1 MQLSMIS
8 LYLPPS
14 PIGQDPIVPAD
25 TRRRQIPFQDS
36 PIFPRLPS
44 GSQAIITT
52 YRFRTCARIKEWRT
66 FIRPSGRYTIRFQV
80 WRQESDTIYNLVG
93 ENEYLDFDVQS
104 SPVIATISDMY
115 IMVQPGDVL
124 GYFVSTNDGESEN
137 DERNEGI
144 LLDPSFRDELIY
156 YCTFGESEDVNRPT
170 PSQVTVGSGGILDL
184 SVRVGP
190 IISPVVGECYM

>member
-1 MQLSMIS
+1 MIS

-25 TRRRQIPFQDS
+25 TRGRQIPFQDS

-52 YRFRTCARIKEWRT
+52 YRFRTCGRIIEWRT

-93 ENEYLDFDVQS
+93 ESEYVDFDVNQD
-104 SPVIATISDMY
+104 SPVMETISDMY

-124 GYFVSTNDGESEN
+124 GYFVSTDDGESDNNEI
-137 DERNEGI
+137 NEGI
-144 LLDPSFRDELIY
+144 LLDLSFRDELIY
-156 YCTFGESEDVNRPT
+156 FHTFGESEDVNRPT

-184 SVRVGP
+184 SAMVGP
-190 IISPVVGECYM
+190 IISPVVGECCM